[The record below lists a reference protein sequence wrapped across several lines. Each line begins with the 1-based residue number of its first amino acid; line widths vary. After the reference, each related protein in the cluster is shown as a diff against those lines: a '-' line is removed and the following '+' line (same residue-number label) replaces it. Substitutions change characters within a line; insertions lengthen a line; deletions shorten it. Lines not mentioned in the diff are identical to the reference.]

1 MKVRKTITTYTHTEG
16 YSHLHT
22 STHMRERVKKHT
34 SNPDTHTYIY
44 VSIWMRITTMSMH
57 TSQSVSEPI
66 INKIPSREME
76 TEIQFTY
83 TYPHPHKCTL
93 IERIWQASFVL
104 SFLGL
109 LYFPLYA
116 SLPLAVVILA
126 SKKKK

>member
-1 MKVRKTITTYTHTEG
+1 MFKNESKENHYNIYPYRRIQSSAYIHTHERQ
-16 YSHLHT
+16 
-22 STHMRERVKKHT
+22 RERVKKHT

-93 IERIWQASFVL
+93 
-104 SFLGL
+104 
-109 LYFPLYA
+109 
-116 SLPLAVVILA
+116 
-126 SKKKK
+126 